1 MLSAHAIGMLN
12 GFGVAGFDFEWRI
25 FRYLCHV
32 RIILDMLINV
42 SFLLLLFATALI

>member
-1 MLSAHAIGMLN
+1 
-12 GFGVAGFDFEWRI
+12 VAGFDFEMAG

-32 RIILDMLINV
+32 RNMLDMLINV